1 MNLIIKFFLLKKQKN
16 LSPQWVRT
24 LTLSS
29 FWQRNCFIVLCVC
42 SSIVFLGTREEGRL
56 QRPLTMMH
64 SLVYLT
70 FGFCGLLVTPLS
82 PPVTLSLCFP
92 HLVYLCLG
100 NSAPATLNYLL
111 PWLLQLL
118 LDSELRLPITSP
130 QHMLSAALI
139 VDASCW
145 TLQTLKIP
153 CVTP

>member
-1 MNLIIKFFLLKKQKN
+1 MWISASNPSYLRKRKIFLSSESLYTVLSLKK
-16 LSPQWVRT
+16 
-24 LTLSS
+24 
-29 FWQRNCFIVLCVC
+29 NCFIVLCVC

-70 FGFCGLLVTPLS
+70 FGFCGLLVTPLL
-82 PPVTLSLCFP
+82 PPVRLSLCFSP
-92 HLVYLCLG
+92 LVYLR
-100 NSAPATLNYLL
+100 SSKRAPATLSYLL
-111 PWLLQLL
+111 LSLLQLL
-118 LDSELRLPITSP
+118 LDSELSLPITSP
-130 QHMLSAALI
+130 QHMLSAASI